1 MTKRGLLMLVVSVAA
16 GACRA
21 PAPVVHPP
29 AAPGPELTFF
39 VRAAGQLPL
48 QDLSGVNVA
57 GIATDG
63 ARVEFGH
70 TRGGKLTIRK
80 DRLRSEHIQMLIF
93 CLEGFHCSAYD
104 LASEEDEHRNPSLL
118 EYDEWNVD
126 LAPFVLY
133 D

>member
-1 MTKRGLLMLVVSVAA
+1 MNKRGLFMLVVSVAA
-16 GACRA
+16 GACRT
-21 PAPVVHPP
+21 PVPVAHPP
-29 AAPGPELTFF
+29 AAPGSELTFF

-48 QDLSGVNVA
+48 QDLSGVRVA

-63 ARVEFGH
+63 ARVEFGR
-70 TRGGKLTIRK
+70 TWGGKLTIRK
-80 DRLRSEHIQMLIF
+80 DRLRSQLIQMLIF

-104 LASEEDEHRNPSLL
+104 LASEENEHRNPSLL
-118 EYDEWNVD
+118 EYDEWSVD